1 MPELHLDLWLYG
13 RLAAYGGEASQGGY
27 ANLTLG
33 LPTGSCMRDLLHYLR
48 LPDTERGITFINGQL
63 SALPGLHPDL
73 DYEFR
78 GGERVAIFDRISMWP
93 FQYRDGAAMTDALQ
107 RALEAQPDGI
117 LHHTYETQ
125 REPQSGAG

>member
-1 MPELHLDLWLYG
+1 
-13 RLAAYGGEASQGGY
+13 
-27 ANLTLG
+27 
-33 LPTGSCMRDLLHYLR
+33 MRDLLQYLR

-73 DYEFR
+73 GYEFR

-93 FQYRDGAAMTDALQ
+93 FQYRNGAAMTEALR
-107 RALEAQPDGI
+107 RALEARADGI

-125 REPQSGAG
+125 HEPQSGAA